1 MQKVLF
7 AQCPAKDVHLIM
19 RHAKAFFGRLKTEM
33 YHGRKWSGI
42 TPEKFMQQVDT
53 YIRWY
58 NERRIKLSPGAV
70 SPQNVPPTMRAGM
83 IKQSREIV
91 RIPRTVKHRG
101 VDNGFLSLVKR
112 RLLEKCC
119 VRHNRNGEKNGDANQ
134 AEKGVSAV
142 TEG

>member
-19 RHAKAFFGRLKTEM
+19 RHAKAFRQTESGEM

-70 SPQNVPPTMRAGM
+70 RKPQNVPPTMRAGM
-83 IKQSREIV
+83 IKQSSEIV
-91 RIPRTVKHRG
+91 HPKEQSNIVALTTGSWKSGEAPVTGKNVVYVITETEK
-101 VDNGFLSLVKR
+101 KR
-112 RLLEKCC
+112 RCKSG
-119 VRHNRNGEKNGDANQ
+119 GERCISGY
-134 AEKGVSAV
+134 
-142 TEG
+142 